1 MQIRKVGAGSGAR
14 WLNNSIHV
22 IEKNARAL
30 LTAALLLAALAGVAP
45 LFGPAALPMLLAIAL
60 LYPVL
65 MGGLVAMAARVDA
78 GENPRP
84 FDLFA
89 AFRSGRVLP
98 LMVLALP
105 QLLFGVVVVLMVVAA
120 LGVDNLGLIAQ
131 GEEPVMDAVN
141 AGLFGWLFV
150 VLVFGGLASFSA
162 TLFGIPLAMLDSQPG
177 LSAIGLSLRAAFR
190 NLGAVLLYLLCMV
203 LAIVVAGFALVLVNL
218 VLNLILGLLGPTA
231 QQVGSQLLGIVFNAL
246 VFAVLACG
254 HLLAWREVFGGHDGD
269 ARAVDENRP
278 PEEVSAEF

>member
-14 WLNNSIHV
+14 WLNHSIHV
-22 IEKNARAL
+22 IEKNARPL
-30 LTAALLLAALAGVAP
+30 LLAALLLAALVGVAP
-45 LFGPAALPMLLAIAL
+45 LFGPAALPVLLAVAL

-65 MGGLVAMAARVDA
+65 MGGLVAMAARIDA
-78 GENPRP
+78 GESPRP

-89 AFRSGRVLP
+89 AFRTGRVLP

-131 GEEPVMDAVN
+131 GEEPAMDAVN
-141 AGLFGWLFV
+141 SGLFGWLFL
-150 VLVFGGLASFSA
+150 VLVFGGIASFSA
-162 TLFGIPLAMLDSQPG
+162 TLFGIPLAMLQARPG
-177 LSAIGLSLRAAFR
+177 LAAIGLSLRAALR
-190 NLGAVLLYLLCMV
+190 NLGAVLVYLLCMV
-203 LAIVVAGFALVLVNL
+203 LALVVAGFALVLVNL
-218 VLNLILGLLGPTA
+218 VLGLILALLGPAA
-231 QQVGSQLLGIVFNAL
+231 QQVGAQLLGIVFNAL

-254 HLLAWREVFGGHDGD
+254 HLLAWREVFAGGVEAADDDRGS
-269 ARAVDENRP
+269 RP